1 MHKDRQAAGVKLCD
15 AEVEGER
22 RRAADPSFRTIKSA
36 TSMNKGLNKRE
47 VLVCSD
53 DPLNDGVSD
62 LVVDHPVVG
71 TADEELVLIE
81 RRGKKDTNQERDF
94 LFRECFNQYSYFC
107 VRILASLL
115 VYLYV
120 DVVFALHDDLD
131 VGVMDGLLVVL
142 YACRP
147 ICRGPQHLV
156 HADIRSIKE
165 VILKMAASQT

>member
-15 AEVEGER
+15 AEVEEER
-22 RRAADPSFRTIKSA
+22 RRTADLPSEQSST

-81 RRGKKDTNQERDF
+81 RRGKKDINQERDF
-94 LFRECFNQYSYFC
+94 YLESILIGL
-107 VRILASLL
+107 RIFGLA
-115 VYLYV
+115 
-120 DVVFALHDDLD
+120 A
-131 VGVMDGLLVVL
+131 GVPLCRCS
-142 YACRP
+142 ACSSR
-147 ICRGPQHLV
+147 
-156 HADIRSIKE
+156 
-165 VILKMAASQT
+165 